1 MRMKRT
7 YFVVCFGLLAGNCSS
22 LSTGLA
28 PPLTA
33 STSTAVQRDVDGQ
46 PPASNEVLPTGAF
59 RTGASGQ
66 GSRLSSTERWRPKD
80 GTYAAPDKH
89 FDDQCGEF
97 GDVILEFAEKAVLAN
112 ERSCSIEKLR
122 DTAPG
127 AIRLDLICDDYNLA
141 IYLGIPSPYDHKFR
155 EIMLVKK
162 IDGDTISVRKTLDG
176 KFTAPAWR
184 ASYCPE
190 EKQRWYREAKE
201 RSKAEEAKKAA
212 R

>member
-1 MRMKRT
+1 MKRT
-7 YFVVCFGLLAGNCSS
+7 YFVVCCGLLAGNCSS
-22 LSTGLA
+22 LATGLA

-33 STSTAVQRDVDGQ
+33 GASTVVQRDVDGQ
-46 PPASNEVLPTGAF
+46 QPASNEVLPTGKF

-66 GSRLSSTERWRPKD
+66 GRSLSSTERWRPKD
-80 GTYAAPDKH
+80 GTYAAPGKD
-89 FDDQCGEF
+89 FDGQCGEF
-97 GDVILEFAEKAVLAN
+97 GDVIIEFADKAVLGN
-112 ERSCSIEKLR
+112 ERSCRIEKLR

-141 IYLGIPSPYDHKFR
+141 IFLGDPSPYDRKFR
-155 EIMLVKK
+155 EIMLVRK
-162 IDGDTISVRKTLDG
+162 IVGDTISVRKTLNG

-201 RSKAEEAKKAA
+201 RRGAEEAKKAA

>member
-1 MRMKRT
+1 MKRT
-7 YFVVCFGLLAGNCSS
+7 CFVVCFGLLAGNCNS

-28 PPLTA
+28 PLPTA
-33 STSTAVQRDVDGQ
+33 DPSTVVQRDVDGQ
-46 PPASNEVLPTGAF
+46 PPASNEVLTTGEF
-59 RTGASGQ
+59 RMGASEQ
-66 GSRLSSTERWRPKD
+66 DSSLSSTKRWRPKD
-80 GTYAAPDKH
+80 GTYAAPGKD
-89 FDDQCGEF
+89 FDGQCGEF
-97 GDVILEFAEKAVLAN
+97 GDVIIEFADKAVSGN
-112 ERSCSIEKLR
+112 ELGCRIDKLR

-141 IYLGIPSPYDHKFR
+141 ISIGYPEDRKFR

-162 IDGDTISVRKTLDG
+162 IDGDTISVRKTLNG

-201 RSKAEEAKKAA
+201 RHRAEEAQKTS

>member
-1 MRMKRT
+1 MKRT

-28 PPLTA
+28 PSLNADA
-33 STSTAVQRDVDGQ
+33 STVVQRDVDGQ

-59 RTGASGQ
+59 RTGAI
-66 GSRLSSTERWRPKD
+66 ERWRPKD
-80 GTYAAPDKH
+80 GTYAAPGKD
-89 FDDQCGEF
+89 FDGQCGEF
-97 GDVILEFAEKAVLAN
+97 GDVIIEFAEKAVGGN
-112 ERSCSIEKLR
+112 ERSCRIEKLR

-127 AIRLDLICDDYNLA
+127 AIRLDLTCDDYNLA
-141 IYLGIPSPYDHKFR
+141 EFIGDPNPYDRKFK

-162 IDGDTISVRKTLDG
+162 IDGDTISVRKTLNG

-201 RSKAEEAKKAA
+201 RRRAEEAQKAA